1 MQQTAEI
8 CLEALRFCVD
18 VALKE
23 WDHVKAQE
31 RRRAFDI
38 LLHGSKKE
46 APKYPEFDI
55 RFSNMPAYMRRALI
69 ADAVGMVKSYRSNH
83 ANWEAPSD
91 ASRSGRYHSIL
102 VDRNYTVHINSE
114 NENEL
119 KQIYQAFL
127 YPPIYPSL
135 GRWEDTIRIDEVKIV
150 NVEDEEKE
158 EKLKAFSWLPREKCP
173 QEVIGTIYKIPTFY
187 TIFYER
193 RIFDYKS
200 CYIGNIGSSSII
212 RLDEN
217 GEQVLFV

>member
-1 MQQTAEI
+1 MAYVSVIIPTYNSSQFIVDTLSSIHNNSFNDIEI
-8 CLEALRFCVD
+8 IVVD
-18 VALKE
+18 DGSDGYMGWGRMLKN
-23 WDHVKAQE
+23 D
-31 RRRAFDI
+31 
-38 LLHGSKKE
+38 
-46 APKYPEFDI
+46 
-55 RFSNMPAYMRRALI
+55 
-69 ADAVGMVKSYRSNH
+69 
-83 ANWEAPSD
+83 
-91 ASRSGRYHSIL
+91 SIL